1 MVEKYFQLNGKKAK
15 NVINDLKSSKQKKE
29 QNLQGNN
36 VIGIEKKMFGKV
48 VVLKPTVLAP
58 ILIIKPHTPYSVVR
72 QAAKAGDCQSGA
84 FGGVGEIVAEELANT
99 SLVNNLLSPDAKK
112 QANAKKTISTISQI
126 TSLFSASATGLGEFA
141 GAVLGG
147 SAQGITDTVGTREAR
162 EYLLQEAIKGGI
174 QAGAGYGAQ
183 RLFGFTPD
191 PKFTIKD
198 YFNKNYLQKLI
209 ETGSSIGAG
218 SLITNEEFGLD
229 NDYYLYNLDDL
240 IEAGIS
246 PKMLHWQSPALPH
259 NRVRRRL

>member
-99 SLVNNLLSPDAKK
+99 SLVNNLLSPEQKK
-112 QANAKKTISTISQI
+112 SQC
-126 TSLFSASATGLGEFA
+126 
-141 GAVLGG
+141 
-147 SAQGITDTVGTREAR
+147 
-162 EYLLQEAIKGGI
+162 
-174 QAGAGYGAQ
+174 
-183 RLFGFTPD
+183 
-191 PKFTIKD
+191 
-198 YFNKNYLQKLI
+198 
-209 ETGSSIGAG
+209 
-218 SLITNEEFGLD
+218 
-229 NDYYLYNLDDL
+229 
-240 IEAGIS
+240 
-246 PKMLHWQSPALPH
+246 
-259 NRVRRRL
+259 